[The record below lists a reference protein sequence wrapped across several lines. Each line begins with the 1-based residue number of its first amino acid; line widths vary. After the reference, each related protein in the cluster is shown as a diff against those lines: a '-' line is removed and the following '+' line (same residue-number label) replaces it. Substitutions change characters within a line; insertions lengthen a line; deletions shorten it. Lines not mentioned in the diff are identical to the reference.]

1 MKNDELMWKKGIIR
15 SRPHAFTNAECV
27 FVEYRDCIHFTG
39 YVLLHFLQG
48 CYRDIFGLDLDPI
61 RILNDSELLFWYCK
75 RKNRNF
81 LLDLWDM
88 QKTPPYGELDAFL
101 EDQFSSDHLYSISME
116 SNVVPMIKNLQN
128 TKFAKTI
135 VVYSEI
141 MVPGIE
147 KDIRSKFG
155 DNVIIKSGDLSE
167 ALETIPTDSTYIFSD
182 AEKILTLEKMGKL
195 DLSAILVP
203 QDFDYNFTDDGK
215 LIVNIDYLQEKHVFH
230 FGTINLC
237 GF

>member
-1 MKNDELMWKKGIIR
+1 MNEEELMWKKGVIR
-15 SRPHAFTNAECV
+15 SRPQAFTNTECM

-61 RILNDSELLFWYCK
+61 RVLNDTELLEWYCA
-75 RKNRNF
+75 RKNKNF
-81 LLDLWDM
+81 LLDLWNIE
-88 QKTPPYGELDAFL
+88 KTPPYGELDAFL
-101 EDQFSSDHLYSISME
+101 EDQFTSDQLYGISME
-116 SNVVPMIKNLQN
+116 SNAVPMIKNLQN
-128 TKFAKTI
+128 TKFVKDI
-135 VVYSEI
+135 VIYSEM

-147 KDIRSKFG
+147 RDIRSKFG
-155 DNVIIKSGDLSE
+155 DNVTIKSGDLCE
-167 ALETIPTDSTYIFSD
+167 VLESIPTDSTYIFSD

-203 QDFDYNFTDDGK
+203 QDFAYNFTDDGK
-215 LIVNIDYLQEKHVFH
+215 LVVNIEYLQEKYMFH